1 MEMSMQPQRPPS
13 SLRWWQLVFGVLCMM
28 LIANLQYGWTL
39 FVQPIHLARGW
50 SVAEIQWS
58 FSIFIA
64 LETWLTPAGGWLV
77 DTLGPRRGPKLV
89 VAGGGVLVGVAWV
102 INAYAESLGM
112 LYLGAVVSG
121 VGAGFIY
128 ATCVGNAVRWFPDRR
143 GLAVGL
149 TAAGFGA
156 GAPLTVIPIKAM
168 IEASGY
174 QHTFLVFGIAQGII
188 LVVVAWLLRAPEHD
202 AALPPAPSRKLP
214 QSLRSYAPREML
226 RSPVFWLLYVLFV
239 MVSASGLMAT
249 AQLALIASDFGISK
263 TALFLGAST
272 LAVALVVDNVMNG
285 VARPFF
291 GWVSDQIGREPT
303 MVIAFSLGG
312 LSYLLLGWFGSN
324 PWLFVIFAGLIFFTW
339 GEIFSLFPSTCTDA
353 FGPKYATVNASLL
366 YTAKGASALLV
377 PLANVIQTATGG
389 WQSVFI
395 VAALMNFAVVGVAFG
410 VLRPLRYAQ
419 AKAATLGTAAGEPAE

>member
-1 MEMSMQPQRPPS
+1 MQGVKRPPAA
-13 SLRWWQLVFGVLCMM
+13 SLRWWQLVFGVVCMM

-39 FVQPIHLARGW
+39 FVQPIRQAQGW
-50 SVAEIQWS
+50 SVAEIQWA

-77 DTLGPRRGPKLV
+77 DALGPRRGPKLT
-89 VAGGGVLVGVAWV
+89 VALGGALVGVAWV
-102 INAYAESLGM
+102 INAYAGSLAM
-112 LYLGAVVSG
+112 LYLSAVVSG

-128 ATCVGNAVRWFPDRR
+128 ATCVGNAVKWFPDRR

-156 GAPLTVIPIKAM
+156 GAAVTVIPIKAM
-168 IEASGY
+168 IAASGY
-174 QHTFLVFGIAQGII
+174 QHTFLVFGIAQGAI
-188 LVVVAWLLRAPEHD
+188 LVVVAWLLRAPE
-202 AALPPAPSRKLP
+202 AGEALPPSPSRKLP
-214 QSLRSYAPREML
+214 QSLYSFTPREML
-226 RSPVFWLLYVLFV
+226 RSPVFWLLYAMFV

-249 AQLALIASDFGISK
+249 AQLALIASDFGISN
-263 TALFLGAST
+263 TTLFLGAST
-272 LAVALVVDNVMNG
+272 LAVALVVDNIMNG
-285 VARPFF
+285 AARPFF

-303 MVIAFSLGG
+303 MVIAFSIGG
-312 LSYLLLGWFGSN
+312 LSYLLLGSLGGN
-324 PWLFVIFAGLIFFTW
+324 PWLFVLFAGLIFFTW

-377 PLANVIQTATGG
+377 PFANLIQTASGS
-389 WQSVFI
+389 WQAVFM
-395 VAALMNFAVVGVAFG
+395 VAALVNFLVVALALL

-419 AKAATLGTAAGEPAE
+419 AQAASVGLAAAGPG